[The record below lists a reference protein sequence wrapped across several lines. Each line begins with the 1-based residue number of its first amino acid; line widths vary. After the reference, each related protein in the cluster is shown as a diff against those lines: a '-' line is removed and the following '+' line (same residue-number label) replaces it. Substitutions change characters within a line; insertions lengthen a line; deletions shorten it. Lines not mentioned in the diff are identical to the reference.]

1 MKVLVLSGCAHLAY
15 IEYLKA
21 AHPTWDVRAIV
32 PVTAE
37 KWIDAKE
44 EKFMTFLADLDVFI
58 GLIHQKTVDQYIPA
72 KTRCIPVPTFTFFGY
87 HPDAIFLGGIPSVLE
102 RGLCHSRIM
111 ISSYLDGLD
120 RAQIEARFNTET
132 YIKLGYFDAY
142 AVEIKKTL
150 DYFQRHGSDITPVLE
165 SWLKEQE
172 FLYYPSHPKIELFFD
187 VMDHI
192 MRANDLPP
200 EVSSEVMQKTRA
212 EMNDYLEEGVHW
224 PVYAEIAEHHGVKAF
239 PAQWRASAARGSG
252 EHFDLAVMIDR
263 STKIYDTCGREKLEA
278 AYLTAEKL
286 RAR

>member
-1 MKVLVLSGCAHLAY
+1 MKVLVLSGCAHRAY

-32 PVTAE
+32 PLTAE

-58 GLIHQKTVDQYIPA
+58 GLTSYKNVDQYIPER
-72 KTRCIPVPTFTFFGY
+72 TRRIAVPTFTFFGY
-87 HPDAIFLGGIPSVLE
+87 HPDAIFLGGVPSVLE

-120 RAQIEARFNTET
+120 RAQTAARFNAET
-132 YIKLGYFDAY
+132 YADLNYFDAS
-142 AVEIKKTL
+142 AIEIEKTL
-150 DYFQRHGSDITPVLE
+150 SYFQRHGSDITPVLE
-165 SWLKEQE
+165 LWLKEQE

-187 VMDHI
+187 IMDHI

-200 EVSSEVMQKTRA
+200 EVSSEVMHKTRA
-212 EMNDYLEEGVHW
+212 EMDDYLEEGVHW
-224 PVYAEIAEHHGVKAF
+224 PVYKEIAEHHGVKAF
-239 PAQWRASAARGSG
+239 PAQWRASAARGTG

-263 STKIYDTCGREKLEA
+263 SMTIYDACGREKLEA
-278 AYLTAEKL
+278 AYSTAEKL